1 MGEAKGL
8 PPIQGMLQGAAWL
21 LAKVFSPSS
30 FQSST
35 LHPKRRTGKAG
46 REGGRVFLR
55 LSSSAGLFL
64 SAADSVNAFP
74 GRQLALY

>member
-1 MGEAKGL
+1 MGKAKGL
-8 PPIQGMLQGAAWL
+8 PPAQGMLQGPAWL
-21 LAKVFSPSS
+21 PAKVFSPSS

-35 LHPKRRTGKAG
+35 LHPKRKRGEAG
-46 REGGRVFLR
+46 REGGRVFLL
-55 LSSSAGLFL
+55 LSSTAGLFL